1 VEQFPLTIIG
11 IYEQF
16 PVLIVGTWEAATV
29 EEKGGRLRKSRG
41 GGHVDK
47 EEDKQRLHFFGRLKR
62 VEAHEDEAHIVE
74 ARGSG
79 DERYC
84 RSAAAVGVVMK
95 LLSFG
100 SYRVGLRIKNVAYG

>member
-1 VEQFPLTIIG
+1 
-11 IYEQF
+11 
-16 PVLIVGTWEAATV
+16 
-29 EEKGGRLRKSRG
+29 
-41 GGHVDK
+41 
-47 EEDKQRLHFFGRLKR
+47 
-62 VEAHEDEAHIVE
+62 VE